1 MELEMIFRIAAIA
14 VASLLLLS
22 GANYQP
28 LLGWIKSFFKKK
40 NITPL
45 NSSVQFLD
53 VVSSWHTVKE
63 QCVEL
68 GLNEAAEKLDEV
80 FPLLN
85 SED

>member
-1 MELEMIFRIAAIA
+1 MIFRIAAIA

-68 GLNEAAEKLDEV
+68 GLSEAAEKLDEV

>member
-1 MELEMIFRIAAIA
+1 MMFRIAAIL
-14 VASLLLLS
+14 VASFLLLS

-28 LLGWIKSFFKKK
+28 MLNWAKSLFKKK
-40 NITPL
+40 NVVIPS
-45 NSSVQFLD
+45 NSGVNFLD

-68 GLNEAAEKLDEV
+68 GLHEAAEKLDEV

>member
-1 MELEMIFRIAAIA
+1 MEPEMMFRIAAIV
-14 VASLLLLS
+14 VASFLLLS

-28 LLGWIKSFFKKK
+28 MLSWVKSLFNKK
-40 NITPL
+40 NVVPSHS
-45 NSSVQFLD
+45 NVNFLD
-53 VVSSWHTVKE
+53 VVSSWHKVKE

>member
-1 MELEMIFRIAAIA
+1 MELEMIFRIAAIV

-28 LLGWIKSFFKKK
+28 IFSWIKSLFKKK
-40 NITPL
+40 NVVPF
-45 NSSVQFLD
+45 NSGVNFLD

>member
-1 MELEMIFRIAAIA
+1 MELETIFRIAAIA

-28 LLGWIKSFFKKK
+28 MLDWIKSLFKKK
-40 NITPL
+40 NVAPVG
-45 NSSVQFLD
+45 SDVKFLD
-53 VVSSWHTVKE
+53 VVNSWHTVKE